1 MLPARSL
8 VPISAATLND
18 AVNIDI
24 KGPWTNIYIKSLLT
38 FSQLNS
44 LMGAKAL
51 KLMLE
56 SLRMVEN
63 NREMPL
69 RDYRDVLGY
78 RKRVPPKRTFAR

>member
-1 MLPARSL
+1 
-8 VPISAATLND
+8 
-18 AVNIDI
+18 
-24 KGPWTNIYIKSLLT
+24 
-38 FSQLNS
+38 
-44 LMGAKAL
+44 MGAKAL